1 MSNHDP
7 FSTPETN
14 SSSESSSKLEKA
26 LTTPISRR
34 KIISALGLAGLSL
47 MASGKISYAGPATLT
62 TNMKLKKT
70 DPLDAADVNA
80 NFDQIDQELGG
91 RAVTPDFYKVGTDPD
106 DTEAV
111 QAAFDSGRTVVFTR
125 NYYVRSVEMKGD
137 TQTINFNGYWLIG
150 ISGVMDSVSDKD
162 AILKITGIYLEL
174 YDIKIN
180 GQFNLN
186 YRAAIHWYSRPGYPQ
201 AGFNNVYGIY
211 IRDVLVGIQ
220 YGAWLD
226 DPSPHDAPQSE
237 NYMYGFRCRSLQNCI
252 ISNQP
257 NGFLKISGST
267 IDCHQREWTFQAGN
281 PFSIPASTLITCKI
295 GQVSVEDSELLK
307 VEYLEGCGL
316 EGRNIVVSNCV
327 IEMPCTWV
335 KAEGDVTIDVVHGG
349 FMGGNSGLP
358 MFQIAPG
365 SEGSLRVQNVRMSRS
380 AGVAD
385 YLNNYIMAGLESA
398 PNYSVSIARC
408 DLGEWAPYYIAVSKE
423 RSRVFVQDTHFT
435 YTAGSAT
442 QRQTI
447 HDKKDYVNLIASVDT
462 TGENMATTAN
472 TANKSGW
479 VWTNLYGSG
488 SVYFRKTS
496 SNTPAGYASAIEV
509 VATGESYITSQPFAV
524 TPNVLATFRM
534 KAKRIGGGGH
544 AGVKL
549 LWFKANGTASA
560 TVETYLFGTVDIGTG
575 WSDLMVTAAIPSDAA
590 YARIKLTAEVG
601 SLFATGMEFS
611 TVIDN
616 NYHNS
621 FINELNRSLDV
632 AGEGFILKAPN
643 GSRYKVTVD
652 NSGTLTAAPY

>member
-1 MSNHDP
+1 MSNHDG
-7 FSTPETN
+7 FSIPEGN
-14 SSSESSSKLEKA
+14 SSSELSSKLDQA
-26 LTTPISRR
+26 LAKPISRR
-34 KIISALGLAGLSL
+34 KMMTALGLTGLSL
-47 MASGKISYAGPATLT
+47 MAGGKISYARSATLT
-62 TNMKLKKT
+62 ENMKLKLT

-91 RAVTPDFYKVGTDPD
+91 RAVTPDFYKVGTGPD

-150 ISGVMDSVSDKD
+150 ITGSGDSVSDKD

-201 AGFNNVYGIY
+201 AGFINVYGMY
-211 IRDVLVGIQ
+211 IRDILVGIQ

-237 NYMYGFRCRSLQNCI
+237 NYLYGFRCRSLQNCI
-252 ISNQP
+252 VSNQP

-267 IDCHQREWTFQAGN
+267 IDCHQREWVFQAGN
-281 PFSIPASTLITCKI
+281 PFSIPASTVITCKI
-295 GQVSVEDSELLK
+295 GQISVEDSELLK

-316 EGRNIVVSNCV
+316 EGRNLVVSNCV

-365 SEGSLRVQNVRMSRS
+365 STGSLRIQNVRMSRS
-380 AGVAD
+380 AGVGG
-385 YLNNYIMAGLESA
+385 YLDNYIVAGLESS
-398 PNYSVSIARC
+398 PNYNVSIARC
-408 DLGEWAPYYIAVSKE
+408 DLGEWAPYYIALSRE

-435 YTAGSAT
+435 YTAGGAS
-442 QRQTI
+442 QRHTI

-472 TANKSGW
+472 TADKSGW

-488 SVYFRKTS
+488 TVYFRKTS
-496 SNTPAGYASAIEV
+496 TYIPAGYASAIEV
-509 VATGESYITSQPFAV
+509 VATGESFITSQPFAV
-524 TPNVLATFRM
+524 TPNALAVFRM

-544 AGVKL
+544 AGTKL
-549 LWFKANGTASA
+549 LWFKADGTASA
-560 TVETYLFGTVDIGTG
+560 TAETYLFGTVDIGTG
-575 WSDLMVTAAIPSDAA
+575 WSDLMVTASIPGDAA

-611 TVIDN
+611 TAVDA

-643 GSRYKVTVD
+643 GSRYKITVD